1 MAGER
6 KGSATRAGREGK
18 GNMSVVGYI
27 NVSLELWGCVLSF
40 IVAVCL
46 SVGGR
51 PRGALNRLFLRLLV
65 CNAVILLC
73 DAAAWLFKGRL
84 DPVSWWGVRISNF
97 LVFALGYVLLA
108 IFTHYL
114 TVYLGQHTRVSPVP
128 LRLIRGMAV
137 VSMALVVVSQFCDLF
152 YRIDDQNVY
161 HRQGWFWLS
170 QVGGI
175 FGMCVNAG
183 LLVRYRE
190 AIERQESAALWSY
203 ILLPVLAMCVQ
214 IFVYGVALLNLAV
227 TISILVIFLFLQV
240 EQARRTKE
248 RELELTQMRISVM
261 LSQIQP
267 HFLYNAL
274 TTIKGLCAT
283 DPPQAEKAVD
293 SFSLFLRGN
302 MNSLTARRPIPF
314 SQELT
319 HCRNYLELEQLR
331 FGERVKAVYD
341 LPVTDFSVPTLTL
354 QPIVE
359 NAVRHGITKRREGG
373 TVRITT
379 EETEG
384 GWRITVEDDGVGFD
398 PQVKRED
405 GCGHAGIENVRMRLE
420 NQCGGGLDVESVP
433 GRGTTVKI
441 DIPREGKP
449 CEHDCVGRG
458 RRAHRP

>member
-46 SVGGR
+46 FVGDR
-51 PRGALNRLFLRLLV
+51 SRGALNRLFLRLLV

-314 SQELT
+314 SQAVSYT
-319 HCRNYLELEQLR
+319 HLNLNFQCR
-331 FGERVKAVYD
+331 
-341 LPVTDFSVPTLTL
+341 
-354 QPIVE
+354 
-359 NAVRHGITKRREGG
+359 
-373 TVRITT
+373 
-379 EETEG
+379 
-384 GWRITVEDDGVGFD
+384 
-398 PQVKRED
+398 
-405 GCGHAGIENVRMRLE
+405 
-420 NQCGGGLDVESVP
+420 
-433 GRGTTVKI
+433 
-441 DIPREGKP
+441 
-449 CEHDCVGRG
+449 
-458 RRAHRP
+458 

>member
-1 MAGER
+1 
-6 KGSATRAGREGK
+6 
-18 GNMSVVGYI
+18 
-27 NVSLELWGCVLSF
+27 
-40 IVAVCL
+40 
-46 SVGGR
+46 
-51 PRGALNRLFLRLLV
+51 
-65 CNAVILLC
+65 
-73 DAAAWLFKGRL
+73 
-84 DPVSWWGVRISNF
+84 
-97 LVFALGYVLLA
+97 
-108 IFTHYL
+108 
-114 TVYLGQHTRVSPVP
+114 
-128 LRLIRGMAV
+128 
-137 VSMALVVVSQFCDLF
+137 
-152 YRIDDQNVY
+152 
-161 HRQGWFWLS
+161 
-170 QVGGI
+170 
-175 FGMCVNAG
+175 MCVNAG

-373 TVRITT
+373 TVWIAT

-384 GWRITVEDDGVGFD
+384 GWRITVTDDGVGFD
-398 PQVKRED
+398 PEKKPED